1 MRLSE
6 KTGHASITVP
16 IPRTPCYRRFSGAFP
31 PFNRRYIESVHLH
44 NLANTGRTRKQVL
57 GGVADTLLVVLSLW
71 LAYSLRLGEAFTD
84 LGSTWYLFILLPC
97 LTLGTFAALGVYRW
111 VVRSTNRRLFVQL
124 VKGSLASAL
133 LLVLITYL
141 LPPERGSPR
150 SVFIFY
156 GALLL
161 IGTCSVRFL
170 WQGFFDAGRRG
181 EPIAIYGA
189 GAGGRQLAALLAFG
203 HEYRPVVFIDDA
215 KALFGSTV
223 LGLPVLDGEADTLAA
238 ALQRNEVC
246 RIVLAMPSL
255 SGKHYRQKLERLER
269 LALPVQTVP
278 AIDELMSGRARAD
291 DIRDVAIGDILGRAE
306 VAPDIELLG
315 RRLTG
320 RSVLVTGG
328 GGSIGSELCRQIVRL
343 APKRLVIL
351 DHGEANLYHI
361 SEELQRENIEFL
373 PRLGSVTDRRR
384 VDRLLR
390 EFAIDT
396 VYHAAAYKHVP
407 IVEEQPW
414 LGVETNVFGT
424 LTLLDAAIAN
434 GVEDFVLI
442 STDKAVRPCSAM
454 GASKR
459 AAELLLQAKAHSG
472 IATRVS
478 MVRFGNVL
486 GSSGS
491 VVPKFKKQI
500 QAGGPITL
508 TDPGITRYFM
518 TIPEAAQLVLQASSI
533 ARGGDVFVLDMGE
546 PMKILDLART
556 MTRLYGKRL
565 AEETGDP
572 CDIAIVVEG
581 LRPGEKMFEEMFITD
596 THRPTS
602 VARIF
607 TADEAWLPWEDLA
620 GRLGELRDAADT
632 DDADKLRDVLMR
644 LAFEGHHGDP
654 MPAMDTTL
662 DDTAAANELR
672 EALQSVV

>member
-1 MRLSE
+1 MN
-6 KTGHASITVP
+6 
-16 IPRTPCYRRFSGAFP
+16 RFSRTLDA
-31 PFNRRYIESVHLH
+31 HLH
-44 NLANTGRTRKQVL
+44 NLANTGRTRKQIL
-57 GGVADTLLVVLSLW
+57 GGVADSLLVAVSLW
-71 LAYSLRLGEAFTD
+71 LAYSLRLGEVFTD
-84 LGSTWYLFILLPC
+84 LGSTWHLFVLLPC
-97 LTLGTFAALGVYRW
+97 LTVGAFAALGVYRW

-124 VKGSLASAL
+124 IKGALASAL
-133 LLVLITYL
+133 LLVLILYM
-141 LPPERGSPR
+141 LPPERGNPR

-189 GAGGRQLAALLAFG
+189 GSGGRQLATLLAFG
-203 HEYRPVVFIDDA
+203 HQYRPVVFIDDA
-215 KALFGSTV
+215 KALCGSTV
-223 LGLPVLDGEADTLAA
+223 LGLPVVDGESDTLPA

-246 RIVLAMPSL
+246 RVVLAMPSL
-255 SGKHYRQKLERLER
+255 SGEPYRQKLERLER

-291 DIRDVAIGDILGRAE
+291 EIRDVAIGDILGRAE

-315 RRLTG
+315 LRVTG

-361 SEELQRENIEFL
+361 SEELQRANIEFV

-424 LTLLDAAIAN
+424 LTVLDAAIGN

-442 STDKAVRPCSAM
+442 STDKAVRPCNAM

-459 AAELLLQAKAHSG
+459 AAELLLQAKAQSG

-508 TDPGITRYFM
+508 TDPGITRFFM
-518 TIPEAAQLVLQASSI
+518 TIPEAAQLVLQASAI

-572 CDIAIVVEG
+572 RDIAIVVEG

-602 VARIF
+602 VARIY

-620 GRLGELRDAADT
+620 DRLGELRDAADT
-632 DDADKLRDVLMR
+632 DDAEKLRDMLMR